1 MGALRSM
8 KIVVDENMP
17 LSDAFFNGFGSVV
30 HKAGRLITRDDLLD
44 ADALFVRSITNVNQH
59 LLEGTKVGFVG
70 TATIGVDHVDQD
82 YLTEQGVTYA
92 SAPGCNASAVVNY
105 VLTCLLELEVSRGID
120 INAAQVG
127 IVGLGNVGRRLKTA
141 LEIWGVKVVAC
152 DPLLDSNNVDGLVSM
167 EDVLQ
172 SDVLSLHV
180 PMVIEGAH
188 STHYLM
194 NYQRLK
200 NLKHNAVLINTSRG
214 SVIDNRA
221 LRNVLADRSDLS
233 VVLDVW
239 ENEPML
245 DRELASVVDIATPHI
260 AGYSYDGKVK
270 GTEMVYQAF
279 CRHLGQEASITLND
293 VIDHALD
300 VSIDPVALKKE
311 GKVDALSMVGAVY
324 SVMVDDIGLRSTL
337 KQPRG
342 QRTAAFDQLRKH
354 YRLRREFSTISV
366 RNKEWLVNNMSKQEF
381 NRLHALGFCV

>member
-1 MGALRSM
+1 M

-44 ADALFVRSITNVNQH
+44 ADALFVRSITKVNQR
-59 LLEGTKVGFVG
+59 LLEGTRVGFVG
-70 TATIGVDHVDQD
+70 TATIGVDHIDRH
-82 YLTEQGVTYA
+82 YLKEQGIAYA

-105 VLTCLLELEVSRGID
+105 VLTCLLELEASRGID
-120 INAAQVG
+120 IDAMQVG
-127 IVGLGNVGRRLKTA
+127 IVGLGNVGKRLKAA
-141 LEIWGVKVVAC
+141 LELWGLTVVAY
-152 DPLLDSNNVDGLVSM
+152 DPLLESRGVDGLVSI
-167 EDVLQ
+167 EEVLQ

-180 PMVIEGAH
+180 PMVKGGAYP
-188 STHYLM
+188 THYLM
-194 NYQRLK
+194 DYQRLK
-200 NLKHNAVLINTSRG
+200 NLKQNALLINTSRG

-221 LRNVLADRSDLS
+221 LRNVLVDRSDLS

-279 CRHLGQEASITLND
+279 CRHLGQNASITLDD

-300 VSIDPVALKKE
+300 VALDPVVLGNE
-311 GKVDALSMVGAVY
+311 GKVTALSMVGAVY

-337 KQPRG
+337 KQPREL
-342 QRTAAFDQLRKH
+342 RTAAFDQLRKH

-366 RNKEWLVNNMSKQEF
+366 RNKEWLVNNMSSQEL
-381 NRLHALGFCV
+381 NRLHALGFSV

>member
-1 MGALRSM
+1 M

-44 ADALFVRSITNVNQH
+44 ADALFVRSITKVDQR
-59 LLEGTKVGFVG
+59 LLEGTQVGFVG
-70 TATIGVDHVDQD
+70 TATIGVDHIDQH
-82 YLTEQGVTYA
+82 YLAEQGIACA
-92 SAPGCNASAVVNY
+92 SAPGCNANAVVNY
-105 VLTCLLELEVSRGID
+105 VLTCLLELEASRGID

-152 DPLLDSNNVDGLVSM
+152 DPLLNPNDVDGLVSM
-167 EDVLQ
+167 EEVLQ

-180 PMVIEGAH
+180 PMVKDGAH
-188 STHYLM
+188 PTHYLM

-200 NLKHNAVLINTSRG
+200 NLKQNTVLINTSRG

-245 DRELASVVDIATPHI
+245 DRELANVVDIATPHI

-279 CRHLGQEASITLND
+279 CRHLSQDASITLND

-300 VSIDPVALKKE
+300 VTIDPMVLEKE

-324 SVMVDDIGLRSTL
+324 SIMVDDIGLRSTL
-337 KQPRG
+337 KQPRE

-366 RNKEWLVNNMSKQEF
+366 RNKEWLTSNTSKQEV

>member
-1 MGALRSM
+1 MGALCSM

-17 LSDAFFNGFGSVV
+17 LSDAFFNGFGTVV

-44 ADALFVRSITNVNQH
+44 ADALFVRSITKVNQR

-70 TATIGVDHVDQD
+70 TATIGVDHVDQH
-82 YLTEQGVTYA
+82 YLAEQGIVYA

-105 VLTCLLELEVSRGID
+105 VLTSLLELEVSRGID
-120 INAAQVG
+120 INAVQVG
-127 IVGLGNVGRRLKTA
+127 IVGLGNVGRRLKAA

-152 DPLLDSNNVDGLVSM
+152 DPLLNPNDIDGLVSM
-167 EDVLQ
+167 EEALQ

-180 PMVIEGAH
+180 PMVKEGTH
-188 STHYLM
+188 PTHYLM
-194 NYQRLK
+194 NYERLQ
-200 NLKHNAVLINTSRG
+200 NLKQNAVLINTSRG

-279 CRHLGQEASITLND
+279 CRYLGEKASITLTD

-300 VSIDPVALKKE
+300 VTIDPVVLEKE

-324 SVMVDDIGLRSTL
+324 SIMVDDIGLRSTL
-337 KQPRG
+337 KKSRE

-366 RNKEWLVNNMSKQEF
+366 RNKEWLVSNVSKQEF
-381 NRLHALGFCV
+381 KRLQALGFCV

>member
-1 MGALRSM
+1 M

-44 ADALFVRSITNVNQH
+44 ADALFVRSITKVDQR
-59 LLEGTKVGFVG
+59 LLDGTRVGFVG
-70 TATIGVDHVDQD
+70 TATIGVDHIDRG
-82 YLTEQGVTYA
+82 YLKEQGITYA

-105 VLTCLLELEVSRGID
+105 VLTCLLELEASRGID
-120 INAAQVG
+120 IDAMQVG
-127 IVGLGNVGRRLKTA
+127 IVGLGNVGKRLKAA
-141 LEIWGVKVVAC
+141 LELWGLTVVAY
-152 DPLLDSNNVDGLVSM
+152 DPLLESRGVDGLVSI
-167 EDVLQ
+167 EEVLQ

-180 PMVIEGAH
+180 PMVKGGAYP
-188 STHYLM
+188 THYLM
-194 NYQRLK
+194 DYQRLK
-200 NLKHNAVLINTSRG
+200 NLKQNAVLINTSRG

-221 LRNVLADRSDLS
+221 LRNVLVDRSDLS

-279 CRHLGQEASITLND
+279 CRHLGKDASIVLND

-300 VSIDPVALKKE
+300 VTLDPVVLKSK
-311 GKVDALSMVGAVY
+311 GKVTALSMVGAVY

-337 KQPRG
+337 KQPRE

-366 RNKEWLVNNMSKQEF
+366 RNKEWLVNNMPNQEF
-381 NRLHALGFCV
+381 NRLHALGFDV